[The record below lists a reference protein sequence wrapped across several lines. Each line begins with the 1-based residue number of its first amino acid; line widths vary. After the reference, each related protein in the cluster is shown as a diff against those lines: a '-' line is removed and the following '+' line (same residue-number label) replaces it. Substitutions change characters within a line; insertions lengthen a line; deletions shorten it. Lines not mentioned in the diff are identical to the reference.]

1 MKQLISTTLLLL
13 AFLSTTLNA
22 QQISSD
28 AYNKDVIHEDFN
40 AEGEY
45 FKIITTTDNYFIL
58 DKGDYLLSRNN
69 KDSEYAIIANNSSVT
84 DFVIKAAVRI
94 GPSENKKASVGII
107 LKAQQD
113 GKGAIIFEIN
123 KKREYRIKQLIGNNY
138 QTLSGNAKQEGWV
151 KNKLVHGVDEHNFI
165 EIRSEKNIYDI
176 YINSK
181 YLTTFF
187 IPDFTSGSCGLIIS
201 PATKARISYYYINT
215 KGESTAV
222 ADYTNENTASVNETI
237 EQLNKRIVILEENN
251 AKLNELNTDS
261 KALQLDEIKALTAK
275 NTSLANITTEQ
286 EEEIIELNSL
296 ITDLKEKANKAEEL
310 ETSNNSLQTT
320 VSSLTSENNSLSS
333 EIKTL
338 KIRNSDLATISST
351 KEKEIIELNSLIT
364 SLKEKANK
372 AEELENSNTSLQTTV
387 SSLTSENNSLSSEVK
402 TLTTRNSDLAS
413 ITTTQLIEIKNNISL
428 EASFNNTIKELES
441 SKAQLL
447 NEINTLKVKNTE
459 LGSISSTQEKEI
471 TALTTVIDNF
481 RATSNQASATNK
493 QLNKKISGLKQQ
505 ISLEIATNTNLTND
519 LNKIN
524 KSTNTQITQLT
535 TEVKTLKNKVAKLQ
549 TSNSTLSADLS
560 TEKSAHQNTK
570 SGLSKS
576 VKNKTTE
583 INTLTA
589 ELYNAKEQL
598 KTAKKTAKNLKE
610 CVTNTSTL
618 SVDLKNANTELITL
632 KTTQTK
638 HDKVTAD
645 LNSKITVLSNQIST
659 LELQLRTTKSEISA
673 LEISNTQLKALF
685 IQKDF
690 ELNGVKASEMVKET
704 TVYVP
709 TPKNLKSNKV
719 VYAVQL
725 GMFMQTQSASVYKN
739 LDAVWYQSNENGTY
753 QYLSGEFSS
762 PKEAADHQKAIN
774 AKGYTSAFV
783 VTITK

>member
-40 AEGEY
+40 TEGEY

-84 DFVIKAAVRI
+84 DFVIKTSVRI
-94 GPSENKKASVGII
+94 GPSKNKNASVGII
-107 LKAQQD
+107 LKAQLN

-138 QTLSGNAKQEGWV
+138 QNLSGNAKKEGWV
-151 KNKLVHGVDEHNFI
+151 KNKLVNGVDKQNLI

-176 YINSK
+176 YINSE

-187 IPDFTSGSCGLIIS
+187 MPDFISGSCGLFIS

-215 KGESTAV
+215 KGKSTVV
-222 ADYTNENTASVNETI
+222 ANYTNENTASINQTI
-237 EQLNKRIVILEENN
+237 EQLNKKIVTLEENN
-251 AKLNELNTDS
+251 ARLNELNTDS
-261 KALQLDEIKALTAK
+261 KALKSDEIKALTVK
-275 NTSLANITTEQ
+275 NTFLANTTTEQ
-286 EEEIIELNSL
+286 E
-296 ITDLKEKANKAEEL
+296 
-310 ETSNNSLQTT
+310 
-320 VSSLTSENNSLSS
+320 
-333 EIKTL
+333 
-338 KIRNSDLATISST
+338 
-351 KEKEIIELNSLIT
+351 KEILELNSLIT
-364 SLKEKANK
+364 SLKVKENK

-387 SSLTSENNSLSSEVK
+387 SSLTSENNSLSSEI
-402 TLTTRNSDLAS
+402 TNLTTINADLAS
-413 ITTTQLIEIKNNISL
+413 I
-428 EASFNNTIKELES
+428 S
-441 SKAQLL
+441 S
-447 NEINTLKVKNTE
+447 
-459 LGSISSTQEKEI
+459 SHEKEI
-471 TALTTVIDNF
+471 IALTKAIEDF
-481 RATSNQASATNK
+481 RNTSSQSSATNK
-493 QLNKKISGLKQQ
+493 QLNKEISGLKLQ
-505 ISLEIATNTNLTND
+505 ISLEKTTNTNLTND
-519 LNKIN
+519 LEKIN
-524 KSTNTQITQLT
+524 KSTSTQIKQLT
-535 TEVKTLKNKVAKLQ
+535 TQVKTVKNKVAKLQ
-549 TSNSTLSADLS
+549 SSNSTLSADLS

-589 ELYNAKEQL
+589 ELNNAKEQL

-610 CVTNTSTL
+610 CATNASTL
-618 SVDLKNANTELITL
+618 SVDLKNANTELSIL

-638 HDKVTAD
+638 HDIVTAD
-645 LNSKITVLSNQIST
+645 LSSKITVLSNQIST
-659 LELQLRTTKSEISA
+659 LEIKLKTTKSEISA
-673 LEISNTQLKALF
+673 LVTSNTELKKLF

-690 ELNGVKASEMVKET
+690 ELNGVKASDLVKET

-725 GMFMQTQSASVYKN
+725 GMFMQTQSASAYKN

>member
-40 AEGEY
+40 TEGKY
-45 FKIITTTDNYFIL
+45 FKIVTTTDNYFIL

-84 DFVIKAAVRI
+84 DFVIKTAVRI

-123 KKREYRIKQLIGNNY
+123 KKREYRIKQLIGDSY

-151 KNKLVHGVDEHNFI
+151 KNKLVNGVDEHNFI

-176 YINSK
+176 YINSE

-222 ADYTNENTASVNETI
+222 ANYTNENTASVNETI

-261 KALQLDEIKALTAK
+261 KALQSDEIKALTAK

-286 EEEIIELNSL
+286 
-296 ITDLKEKANKAEEL
+296 
-310 ETSNNSLQTT
+310 
-320 VSSLTSENNSLSS
+320 
-333 EIKTL
+333 
-338 KIRNSDLATISST
+338 
-351 KEKEIIELNSLIT
+351 EKEIIELNSLIT

-372 AEELENSNTSLQTTV
+372 AEELETSNTSLQTTV
-387 SSLTSENNSLSSEVK
+387 SSLTSENNSLSSEV
-402 TLTTRNSDLAS
+402 TSLTIMNSDLAS
-413 ITTTQLIEIKNNISL
+413 I
-428 EASFNNTIKELES
+428 S
-441 SKAQLL
+441 S
-447 NEINTLKVKNTE
+447 
-459 LGSISSTQEKEI
+459 SQEKEI
-471 TALTTVIDNF
+471 TALTTAIENF
-481 RATSNQASATNK
+481 RNTSNQSSATNK

-505 ISLEIATNTNLTND
+505 ISLEKATNTDLTND

-560 TEKSAHQNTK
+560 TEKSAHKNTK

-589 ELYNAKEQL
+589 ELNNAKEQL
-598 KTAKKTAKNLKE
+598 KSVKKTAKNLKE
-610 CVTNTSTL
+610 CATNASTL
-618 SVDLKNANTELITL
+618 SVDLRNANTELSTL

-659 LELQLRTTKSEISA
+659 LELQLQTTKSEISA
-673 LEISNTQLKALF
+673 LETSNTELKALF

-690 ELNGVKASEMVKET
+690 ELNGVKASDMVKET

-725 GMFMQTQSASVYKN
+725 GMFMQTQSASAYKN

>member
-40 AEGEY
+40 TEGKY
-45 FKIITTTDNYFIL
+45 FKIVTTTDNYFIL

-84 DFVIKAAVRI
+84 DFVIKTAVRI
-94 GPSENKKASVGII
+94 GPSANKKASVGII

-123 KKREYRIKQLIGNNY
+123 KKREYRIKQLIGDSY

-151 KNKLVHGVDEHNFI
+151 KNKLVNGVDEHNFI

-176 YINSK
+176 YINSE

-222 ADYTNENTASVNETI
+222 ANYTNENTASVNETI

-261 KALQLDEIKALTAK
+261 KALQSDEIKALTAK
-275 NTSLANITTEQ
+275 NTSLANITIEQ
-286 EEEIIELNSL
+286 
-296 ITDLKEKANKAEEL
+296 
-310 ETSNNSLQTT
+310 
-320 VSSLTSENNSLSS
+320 
-333 EIKTL
+333 
-338 KIRNSDLATISST
+338 
-351 KEKEIIELNSLIT
+351 EKEIIELNSLIT

-372 AEELENSNTSLQTTV
+372 AEELETSNTSLQTTV
-387 SSLTSENNSLSSEVK
+387 SSLTSENNSLSSEV
-402 TLTTRNSDLAS
+402 TSLTIMNSDL
-413 ITTTQLIEIKNNISL
+413 
-428 EASFNNTIKELES
+428 
-441 SKAQLL
+441 
-447 NEINTLKVKNTE
+447 V
-459 LGSISSTQEKEI
+459 SISSSQEKEI
-471 TALTTVIDNF
+471 TALTTAIENF
-481 RATSNQASATNK
+481 RNTSNQSSATNK

-505 ISLEIATNTNLTND
+505 ISLEKATNTDLTND

-560 TEKSAHQNTK
+560 TEKSAHKNTK

-589 ELYNAKEQL
+589 ELNKAKEQL
-598 KTAKKTAKNLKE
+598 KSVKKTAKNLKE
-610 CVTNTSTL
+610 CATNASTL
-618 SVDLKNANTELITL
+618 SVDLRNANTELSTL

-659 LELQLRTTKSEISA
+659 LELQLQTTKSEISA
-673 LEISNTQLKALF
+673 LETSNTELKALF

-690 ELNGVKASEMVKET
+690 ELNGVKASDMVKET

-725 GMFMQTQSASVYKN
+725 GMFMQTQSASAYKN

>member
-13 AFLSTTLNA
+13 AFLSITLNA
-22 QQISSD
+22 QQISSE

-40 AEGEY
+40 TEGEY
-45 FKIITTTDNYFIL
+45 FKIVTTTDNYFIL

-84 DFVIKAAVRI
+84 DFVIKTAVRI

-123 KKREYRIKQLIGNNY
+123 KKKEYRIKQLIGNNY

-151 KNKLVHGVDEHNFI
+151 KNKLVNGVDEHNFI

-176 YINSK
+176 YINSE

-222 ADYTNENTASVNETI
+222 ANYTNENTASVNETI

-310 ETSNNSLQTT
+310 ETSNTSLQTT

-333 EIKTL
+333 EI
-338 KIRNSDLATISST
+338 
-351 KEKEIIELNSLIT
+351 
-364 SLKEKANK
+364 
-372 AEELENSNTSLQTTV
+372 
-387 SSLTSENNSLSSEVK
+387 K

-428 EASFNNTIKELES
+428 VASFNNTIKELES

-471 TALTTVIDNF
+471 TTLTTAIDNF

-505 ISLEIATNTNLTND
+505 ISLEKATNTNLTND

-560 TEKSAHQNTK
+560 TEKIAHKNTK

-589 ELYNAKEQL
+589 ELNNAKEQL

-610 CVTNTSTL
+610 CATNASTL
-618 SVDLKNANTELITL
+618 SVDLRNANTELRTL

-673 LEISNTQLKALF
+673 LEISNTELKALF

-725 GMFMQTQSASVYKN
+725 GMFMQTQSASAYKN

>member
-40 AEGEY
+40 TEGNY
-45 FKIITTTDNYFIL
+45 FKIVTTTDNYFIL

-84 DFVIKAAVRI
+84 DFVIKTAVRI
-94 GPSENKKASVGII
+94 GPSANKKASVGII

-123 KKREYRIKQLIGNNY
+123 KKREYRIKQLIGDNY

-151 KNKLVHGVDEHNFI
+151 KNKLVNGVDEHNFI

-176 YINSK
+176 YINSE

-222 ADYTNENTASVNETI
+222 ANYTNENTASVNETI

-261 KALQLDEIKALTAK
+261 KTLQLDEIKALTAK

-286 EEEIIELNSL
+286 E
-296 ITDLKEKANKAEEL
+296 
-310 ETSNNSLQTT
+310 
-320 VSSLTSENNSLSS
+320 
-333 EIKTL
+333 
-338 KIRNSDLATISST
+338 
-351 KEKEIIELNSLIT
+351 
-364 SLKEKANK
+364 
-372 AEELENSNTSLQTTV
+372 
-387 SSLTSENNSLSSEVK
+387 
-402 TLTTRNSDLAS
+402 
-413 ITTTQLIEIKNNISL
+413 
-428 EASFNNTIKELES
+428 
-441 SKAQLL
+441 
-447 NEINTLKVKNTE
+447 
-459 LGSISSTQEKEI
+459 KEI
-471 TALTTVIDNF
+471 TALTTAIENF
-481 RATSNQASATNK
+481 RNTSNQSSATNK

-505 ISLEIATNTNLTND
+505 ISLEKATNTDLTND

-560 TEKSAHQNTK
+560 TEKSAHKNTK
-570 SGLSKS
+570 SGLSRS

-589 ELYNAKEQL
+589 ELNKAKEQL
-598 KTAKKTAKNLKE
+598 KSVKKTAKNLKE
-610 CVTNTSTL
+610 CATNASTL
-618 SVDLKNANTELITL
+618 SVDLRNANTELSTL

-659 LELQLRTTKSEISA
+659 LELKLQTTKSEISA
-673 LEISNTQLKALF
+673 LETSNTELKALF

-690 ELNGVKASEMVKET
+690 ELNGVKASDMVKET

-725 GMFMQTQSASVYKN
+725 GMFMQTQSASAYKN

>member
-84 DFVIKAAVRI
+84 DFVIKTAVRI
-94 GPSENKKASVGII
+94 GPSANKKASVGII

-123 KKREYRIKQLIGNNY
+123 KKREYRIKQLIGDSY

-151 KNKLVHGVDEHNFI
+151 KNKLVNGVDEHNFI

-176 YINSK
+176 YINSE

-215 KGESTAV
+215 KGESTAI
-222 ADYTNENTASVNETI
+222 ANYTNEDTASVNQTI

-286 EEEIIELNSL
+286 E
-296 ITDLKEKANKAEEL
+296 
-310 ETSNNSLQTT
+310 
-320 VSSLTSENNSLSS
+320 
-333 EIKTL
+333 
-338 KIRNSDLATISST
+338 
-351 KEKEIIELNSLIT
+351 KEIIELNSLIT

-372 AEELENSNTSLQTTV
+372 AEELETSNTSLQTTV
-387 SSLTSENNSLSSEVK
+387 SSLTSENNSLSSEV
-402 TLTTRNSDLAS
+402 TNLTIMNSDLAS
-413 ITTTQLIEIKNNISL
+413 I
-428 EASFNNTIKELES
+428 S
-441 SKAQLL
+441 S
-447 NEINTLKVKNTE
+447 
-459 LGSISSTQEKEI
+459 SQEKEI
-471 TALTTVIDNF
+471 TALTTAIENF
-481 RATSNQASATNK
+481 RNTSNQSSATNK

-505 ISLEIATNTNLTND
+505 ISLEKATNTDLTND

-560 TEKSAHQNTK
+560 TEKSAHKNTK

-589 ELYNAKEQL
+589 ELNTAKEQL

-610 CVTNTSTL
+610 CATNASTL
-618 SVDLKNANTELITL
+618 SVDLKNANTELSTL

-659 LELQLRTTKSEISA
+659 LELQLQTTKYEISA
-673 LEISNTQLKALF
+673 LETSNTELKALF

-690 ELNGVKASEMVKET
+690 ELNGVKASDMVKET

-725 GMFMQTQSASVYKN
+725 GMFMQTQSASAYKN

>member
-84 DFVIKAAVRI
+84 DFVIKTAVRI
-94 GPSENKKASVGII
+94 GPSDNKKASVGII

-151 KNKLVHGVDEHNFI
+151 KNKLVNGVDEHNFI

-176 YINSK
+176 YINSE

-222 ADYTNENTASVNETI
+222 ANYTNENTASVNETI

-261 KALQLDEIKALTAK
+261 KTLQLDEIKALTAK

-286 EEEIIELNSL
+286 
-296 ITDLKEKANKAEEL
+296 
-310 ETSNNSLQTT
+310 
-320 VSSLTSENNSLSS
+320 
-333 EIKTL
+333 
-338 KIRNSDLATISST
+338 
-351 KEKEIIELNSLIT
+351 EKEIIELNSLIT

-372 AEELENSNTSLQTTV
+372 AEELETSNTSLQTTV
-387 SSLTSENNSLSSEVK
+387 SSLTSENNSLSSEV
-402 TLTTRNSDLAS
+402 TNLTIMNSDLAS
-413 ITTTQLIEIKNNISL
+413 I
-428 EASFNNTIKELES
+428 S
-441 SKAQLL
+441 S
-447 NEINTLKVKNTE
+447 
-459 LGSISSTQEKEI
+459 SQEKEI
-471 TALTTVIDNF
+471 TALTTAIENF
-481 RATSNQASATNK
+481 RNTSNQSSATNK

-505 ISLEIATNTNLTND
+505 ISLEKATNTDLTND

-560 TEKSAHQNTK
+560 TEKSAHKNTK
-570 SGLSKS
+570 SGLSTS

-583 INTLTA
+583 INSLTA
-589 ELYNAKEQL
+589 ELNTAKEQL

-610 CVTNTSTL
+610 CATNASTL
-618 SVDLKNANTELITL
+618 SVDLRNANTELSTL

-659 LELQLRTTKSEISA
+659 LELKLQTTKSEISA
-673 LEISNTQLKALF
+673 LETSNTELKALF

-690 ELNGVKASEMVKET
+690 ELNGVKASDMVKET

-725 GMFMQTQSASVYKN
+725 GMFMQTQSASAYKN

>member
-84 DFVIKAAVRI
+84 DFVIKTAVRI
-94 GPSENKKASVGII
+94 GPSANKKASVGII

-123 KKREYRIKQLIGNNY
+123 KKKEYRIKQLIGNNY

-151 KNKLVHGVDEHNFI
+151 KNKLVNGVDEHNFI

-176 YINSK
+176 YINSE

-215 KGESTAV
+215 KGESTAI
-222 ADYTNENTASVNETI
+222 ANYTNKNTASVNETI

-261 KALQLDEIKALTAK
+261 KTLQLDEIKALTAK

-286 EEEIIELNSL
+286 
-296 ITDLKEKANKAEEL
+296 
-310 ETSNNSLQTT
+310 
-320 VSSLTSENNSLSS
+320 
-333 EIKTL
+333 
-338 KIRNSDLATISST
+338 
-351 KEKEIIELNSLIT
+351 EKEIIELNSLIT

-372 AEELENSNTSLQTTV
+372 AEELETSNTSLQTTV
-387 SSLTSENNSLSSEVK
+387 SSLTSENNSLSSEV
-402 TLTTRNSDLAS
+402 TNLTIMNSDLAS
-413 ITTTQLIEIKNNISL
+413 I
-428 EASFNNTIKELES
+428 S
-441 SKAQLL
+441 S
-447 NEINTLKVKNTE
+447 
-459 LGSISSTQEKEI
+459 SQEKEI
-471 TALTTVIDNF
+471 TALTTAIENF
-481 RATSNQASATNK
+481 RNTSNQSSATNK

-505 ISLEIATNTNLTND
+505 ISLEKATNTDLTND

-560 TEKSAHQNTK
+560 TEKSAHKNTK

-589 ELYNAKEQL
+589 ELNKAKEQL
-598 KTAKKTAKNLKE
+598 KSVKKTAKNLKE
-610 CVTNTSTL
+610 CATNASTL
-618 SVDLKNANTELITL
+618 SVDLRNANTELSTL

-659 LELQLRTTKSEISA
+659 LELKLQTTKSEISA
-673 LEISNTQLKALF
+673 LETSNTELKALF

-690 ELNGVKASEMVKET
+690 ELNGVKASDMVKET

-725 GMFMQTQSASVYKN
+725 GMFMQTQSASAYKN

>member
-84 DFVIKAAVRI
+84 DFVIKTAVRI

-123 KKREYRIKQLIGNNY
+123 KKKEYRIKQLIGNNY

-151 KNKLVHGVDEHNFI
+151 KNKLVNGVDEHNFI

-176 YINSK
+176 YINSE

-222 ADYTNENTASVNETI
+222 ANYTNENTASVNETI

-261 KALQLDEIKALTAK
+261 KTLQLDEIKALTAK
-275 NTSLANITTEQ
+275 NTSLANITIEQ
-286 EEEIIELNSL
+286 
-296 ITDLKEKANKAEEL
+296 
-310 ETSNNSLQTT
+310 
-320 VSSLTSENNSLSS
+320 
-333 EIKTL
+333 
-338 KIRNSDLATISST
+338 
-351 KEKEIIELNSLIT
+351 EKEIIELNSLIT

-372 AEELENSNTSLQTTV
+372 AEEAETSNTSLQTTV

-402 TLTTRNSDLAS
+402 TLTTRNSDL
-413 ITTTQLIEIKNNISL
+413 
-428 EASFNNTIKELES
+428 
-441 SKAQLL
+441 
-447 NEINTLKVKNTE
+447 V
-459 LGSISSTQEKEI
+459 SISSSQEKEI
-471 TALTTVIDNF
+471 TALTTAIENF
-481 RATSNQASATNK
+481 RNTSNQSSATNK

-505 ISLEIATNTNLTND
+505 ISLEKATNTDLTND

-560 TEKSAHQNTK
+560 TEKSAHKNTK
-570 SGLSKS
+570 SGISKS
-576 VKNKTTE
+576 VRNKTTE

-589 ELYNAKEQL
+589 ELNKAKEQL
-598 KTAKKTAKNLKE
+598 KSVKKTAKNLKE
-610 CVTNTSTL
+610 CATNASTL
-618 SVDLKNANTELITL
+618 SVDLRNANTELRTL

-638 HDKVTAD
+638 HDKVTAE

-659 LELQLRTTKSEISA
+659 LELQLQTTKSEISA
-673 LEISNTQLKALF
+673 LETSNTELKALF

-690 ELNGVKASEMVKET
+690 ELNGVKASDMVKET

-725 GMFMQTQSASVYKN
+725 GMFMQTQSASAYKN

>member
-84 DFVIKAAVRI
+84 DFVIKTAVRI
-94 GPSENKKASVGII
+94 GPSDNKKASVGII

-123 KKREYRIKQLIGNNY
+123 KKREYRIKQLIGDNY

-151 KNKLVHGVDEHNFI
+151 KNKLVNGVDEHNFI

-176 YINSK
+176 YINSE

-222 ADYTNENTASVNETI
+222 ANYTNENTASVNETI

-261 KALQLDEIKALTAK
+261 KTLQLDEIKALTAK

-286 EEEIIELNSL
+286 
-296 ITDLKEKANKAEEL
+296 
-310 ETSNNSLQTT
+310 
-320 VSSLTSENNSLSS
+320 
-333 EIKTL
+333 
-338 KIRNSDLATISST
+338 
-351 KEKEIIELNSLIT
+351 EKEIIELNSLIT

-372 AEELENSNTSLQTTV
+372 AEELETSNTSLQTTV
-387 SSLTSENNSLSSEVK
+387 SSLTSENNSLSSEV
-402 TLTTRNSDLAS
+402 TNLTIMNSDLAS
-413 ITTTQLIEIKNNISL
+413 I
-428 EASFNNTIKELES
+428 S
-441 SKAQLL
+441 S
-447 NEINTLKVKNTE
+447 
-459 LGSISSTQEKEI
+459 SQEKEI
-471 TALTTVIDNF
+471 TALTTAIENF
-481 RATSNQASATNK
+481 RNTSNQSSATNK

-505 ISLEIATNTNLTND
+505 ISLEKATNTDLTND

-560 TEKSAHQNTK
+560 TEKSAHKNTK
-570 SGLSKS
+570 SGLSTS

-583 INTLTA
+583 INSLTA
-589 ELYNAKEQL
+589 ELNTAKEQL

-610 CVTNTSTL
+610 CATNASTL
-618 SVDLKNANTELITL
+618 SVDLRNANTELSTL

-659 LELQLRTTKSEISA
+659 LELKLQTTKSEISA
-673 LEISNTQLKALF
+673 LETSNTELKALF

-690 ELNGVKASEMVKET
+690 ELNGVKASDMVKET

-725 GMFMQTQSASVYKN
+725 GMFMQTQSASAYKN

>member
-40 AEGEY
+40 TEGEY
-45 FKIITTTDNYFIL
+45 FKIVTTTDNYFIL

-84 DFVIKAAVRI
+84 DFVIKTAVRI
-94 GPSENKKASVGII
+94 GPSANKKASVGII

-123 KKREYRIKQLIGNNY
+123 KKREYRIKQLIGDSY

-151 KNKLVHGVDEHNFI
+151 KNKLVNGVDEHNFI

-176 YINSK
+176 YINSE

-222 ADYTNENTASVNETI
+222 ANYTNENTASVNETI

-261 KALQLDEIKALTAK
+261 KTLQLDEIKALTAK

-286 EEEIIELNSL
+286 E
-296 ITDLKEKANKAEEL
+296 
-310 ETSNNSLQTT
+310 
-320 VSSLTSENNSLSS
+320 
-333 EIKTL
+333 
-338 KIRNSDLATISST
+338 
-351 KEKEIIELNSLIT
+351 
-364 SLKEKANK
+364 
-372 AEELENSNTSLQTTV
+372 
-387 SSLTSENNSLSSEVK
+387 
-402 TLTTRNSDLAS
+402 
-413 ITTTQLIEIKNNISL
+413 
-428 EASFNNTIKELES
+428 
-441 SKAQLL
+441 
-447 NEINTLKVKNTE
+447 
-459 LGSISSTQEKEI
+459 KEI
-471 TALTTVIDNF
+471 TALTTAIENF
-481 RATSNQASATNK
+481 RNTSNQSSATNK

-505 ISLEIATNTNLTND
+505 ISLEQATNTDLTNQI
-519 LNKIN
+519 NKIN

-535 TEVKTLKNKVAKLQ
+535 NQVKVNLSQVKTLKNKVTQLQ

-560 TEKSAHQNTK
+560 TEKSAHKNTK

-589 ELYNAKEQL
+589 ELNKAKEQL
-598 KTAKKTAKNLKE
+598 KSVKKTAKNLKE
-610 CVTNTSTL
+610 CATNASTL
-618 SVDLKNANTELITL
+618 SVDLRNANTELSTL

-659 LELQLRTTKSEISA
+659 LELQLQTTKSEISV
-673 LEISNTQLKALF
+673 LEITNTELKALF

-690 ELNGVKASEMVKET
+690 ELNGVKASDMVKET

-725 GMFMQTQSASVYKN
+725 GMFMQTQSASAYKN

>member
-40 AEGEY
+40 TEGEY
-45 FKIITTTDNYFIL
+45 FKIVTTTDNYFIL

-84 DFVIKAAVRI
+84 DFVIKTAVRI

-123 KKREYRIKQLIGNNY
+123 KKREYRIKQLIGDSY

-176 YINSK
+176 YINSE

-222 ADYTNENTASVNETI
+222 ANYTNENTASVNETI

-251 AKLNELNTDS
+251 AKLNNLNAETEVLKSEKIKDLRQKNGELAIVSVEQEKEISILKRSNTDLNEMNATLQNENKNIS
-261 KALQLDEIKALTAK
+261 KLQQINIQNKK
-275 NTSLANITTEQ
+275 NLV
-286 EEEIIELNSL
+286 
-296 ITDLKEKANKAEEL
+296 AEEL
-310 ETSNNSLQTT
+310 EIKKLSLEIISKENKISVLNNKISDLAAINIEQKKEIKLLQGSINEIR
-320 VSSLTSENNSLSS
+320 VSENNSS
-333 EIKTL
+333 
-338 KIRNSDLATISST
+338 
-351 KEKEIIELNSLIT
+351 
-364 SLKEKANK
+364 
-372 AEELENSNTSLQTTV
+372 
-387 SSLTSENNSLSSEVK
+387 
-402 TLTTRNSDLAS
+402 AS
-413 ITTTQLIEIKNNISL
+413 
-428 EASFNNTIKELES
+428 
-441 SKAQLL
+441 
-447 NEINTLKVKNTE
+447 
-459 LGSISSTQEKEI
+459 
-471 TALTTVIDNF
+471 
-481 RATSNQASATNK
+481 NK
-493 QLNKKISGLKQQ
+493 QLNKKITTLKQQ
-505 ISLEIATNTNLTND
+505 IILEKAISTELTND
-519 LNKIN
+519 LKSIN
-524 KSTNTQITQLT
+524 
-535 TEVKTLKNKVAKLQ
+535 
-549 TSNSTLSADLS
+549 
-560 TEKSAHQNTK
+560 
-570 SGLSKS
+570 
-576 VKNKTTE
+576 TE
-583 INTLTA
+583 I
-589 ELYNAKEQL
+589 
-598 KTAKKTAKNLKE
+598 KNLR
-610 CVTNTSTL
+610 TIQ
-618 SVDLKNANTELITL
+618 NA
-632 KTTQTK
+632 
-638 HDKVTAD
+638 HDKVTSD
-645 LNSKITVLSNQIST
+645 LNSQITNLTEKIEALNSQLTTAKNTNTEIKN
-659 LELQLRTTKSEISA
+659 LRTIQNAHDKVTSDLNSQITNLTEKIEA
-673 LEISNTQLKALF
+673 LNSQLTTAKNTNAEFETTNAELKELF

-690 ELNGVKASEMVKET
+690 ELNGVKASDMVKET

-725 GMFMQTQSASVYKN
+725 GMFMQTQSASAYKN

-774 AKGYTSAFV
+774 VKGYTSAFV

>member
-40 AEGEY
+40 TEGKY
-45 FKIITTTDNYFIL
+45 FKIVTTTDNYFIL

-84 DFVIKAAVRI
+84 DFVIKTAVRI
-94 GPSENKKASVGII
+94 GPSDNKKASVGII

-123 KKREYRIKQLIGNNY
+123 KKREYRIKQLIGDSY

-151 KNKLVHGVDEHNFI
+151 KNKLVNGVDEHNFI

-176 YINSK
+176 YINSE

-222 ADYTNENTASVNETI
+222 ANYTNENTASVNETI

-261 KALQLDEIKALTAK
+261 KTLQLDEIKALTAK

-296 ITDLKEKANKAEEL
+296 ITD
-310 ETSNNSLQTT
+310 
-320 VSSLTSENNSLSS
+320 
-333 EIKTL
+333 
-338 KIRNSDLATISST
+338 
-351 KEKEIIELNSLIT
+351 
-364 SLKEKANK
+364 LKEKANK

-413 ITTTQLIEIKNNISL
+413 ITTNQYIEIKNNISL

-471 TALTTVIDNF
+471 TALTTAIDNF

-505 ISLEIATNTNLTND
+505 ISLEKATNTNLTND

-524 KSTNTQITQLT
+524 KLTNTQITQLT

-560 TEKSAHQNTK
+560 TEKSAHKNTK

-589 ELYNAKEQL
+589 ELNTAKEQL

-610 CVTNTSTL
+610 CATNASTL
-618 SVDLKNANTELITL
+618 SVDLKNANTELSTL

-659 LELQLRTTKSEISA
+659 LELQLQTTKYEISA
-673 LEISNTQLKALF
+673 LETSNTELKALF

-690 ELNGVKASEMVKET
+690 ELNGVKASDMVKET

-725 GMFMQTQSASVYKN
+725 GMFMQTQSASAYKN

>member
-40 AEGEY
+40 TEGEY
-45 FKIITTTDNYFIL
+45 FKIVTTTDNYFIL

-84 DFVIKAAVRI
+84 DFVIKTAVRI

-123 KKREYRIKQLIGNNY
+123 KKREYRIKQLIGDSY

-151 KNKLVHGVDEHNFI
+151 KNKLVNGVDEHNFI

-176 YINSK
+176 YINSE
-181 YLTTFF
+181 YLTTIF
-187 IPDFTSGSCGLIIS
+187 IPNFNSGSCGLIIS

-222 ADYTNENTASVNETI
+222 ANYTNENTASVNETI

-261 KALQLDEIKALTAK
+261 KTLQLDEIKALTAK

-286 EEEIIELNSL
+286 E
-296 ITDLKEKANKAEEL
+296 
-310 ETSNNSLQTT
+310 
-320 VSSLTSENNSLSS
+320 
-333 EIKTL
+333 
-338 KIRNSDLATISST
+338 
-351 KEKEIIELNSLIT
+351 
-364 SLKEKANK
+364 
-372 AEELENSNTSLQTTV
+372 
-387 SSLTSENNSLSSEVK
+387 
-402 TLTTRNSDLAS
+402 
-413 ITTTQLIEIKNNISL
+413 
-428 EASFNNTIKELES
+428 
-441 SKAQLL
+441 
-447 NEINTLKVKNTE
+447 
-459 LGSISSTQEKEI
+459 KEI
-471 TALTTVIDNF
+471 TALTTAIENF
-481 RATSNQASATNK
+481 RNTSNQSSATNK

-505 ISLEIATNTNLTND
+505 ISLEKATNTDLTND

-589 ELYNAKEQL
+589 ELNKAKEQL
-598 KTAKKTAKNLKE
+598 KSVKKTAKDLKE
-610 CVTNTSTL
+610 CATNASTL
-618 SVDLKNANTELITL
+618 SVDLRNANTELSTL

-659 LELQLRTTKSEISA
+659 LELKLQTTKSEISA
-673 LEISNTQLKALF
+673 LETSNTELKALF

-690 ELNGVKASEMVKET
+690 ELNGVKASDMVKET

-725 GMFMQTQSASVYKN
+725 GMFMQTQSASAYKN

>member
-40 AEGEY
+40 TEGKY
-45 FKIITTTDNYFIL
+45 FKIVTTTDNYFIL

-84 DFVIKAAVRI
+84 DFVIKTAVRI
-94 GPSENKKASVGII
+94 GPSANKKASVGII

-138 QTLSGNAKQEGWV
+138 QTLSGNAKQEGWL
-151 KNKLVHGVDEHNFI
+151 KNKLVNGVDEHNFI

-176 YINSK
+176 YINSE

-222 ADYTNENTASVNETI
+222 ANYTNENTASVNETI

-251 AKLNELNTDS
+251 AKLNELNSDS
-261 KALQLDEIKALTAK
+261 KALQSDEIKALTAK
-275 NTSLANITTEQ
+275 NTSLSNITTEQ
-286 EEEIIELNSL
+286 
-296 ITDLKEKANKAEEL
+296 
-310 ETSNNSLQTT
+310 
-320 VSSLTSENNSLSS
+320 
-333 EIKTL
+333 
-338 KIRNSDLATISST
+338 
-351 KEKEIIELNSLIT
+351 EKEIIELNSLIT

-372 AEELENSNTSLQTTV
+372 AEELETSNTSLQTTV
-387 SSLTSENNSLSSEVK
+387 SSLTSENNSLSSEV
-402 TLTTRNSDLAS
+402 TNLTIMNSDLAS
-413 ITTTQLIEIKNNISL
+413 I
-428 EASFNNTIKELES
+428 S
-441 SKAQLL
+441 S
-447 NEINTLKVKNTE
+447 
-459 LGSISSTQEKEI
+459 SQEKEI
-471 TALTTVIDNF
+471 TALTTAIENF
-481 RATSNQASATNK
+481 RNTSNQSSATNK

-505 ISLEIATNTNLTND
+505 ISLEKATNTDLTND

-560 TEKSAHQNTK
+560 TEKSAHKNTK

-589 ELYNAKEQL
+589 ELNKAKEQL
-598 KTAKKTAKNLKE
+598 KSVKKTAKNLKE
-610 CVTNTSTL
+610 CATNASTL
-618 SVDLKNANTELITL
+618 SVDLRNVNTELSTL

-645 LNSKITVLSNQIST
+645 LNSKITLLSNQIST
-659 LELQLRTTKSEISA
+659 LELKLQTTKSEISA
-673 LEISNTQLKALF
+673 LETSNTELKALF

-690 ELNGVKASEMVKET
+690 ELNGVKASDMVKET

-725 GMFMQTQSASVYKN
+725 GMFMQTQSASAYKN

>member
-40 AEGEY
+40 TEGEY
-45 FKIITTTDNYFIL
+45 FKIVTTTDNYFIL

-84 DFVIKAAVRI
+84 DFVIKTAVRI

-123 KKREYRIKQLIGNNY
+123 KKREYRIKQLIGDSY

-151 KNKLVHGVDEHNFI
+151 KNKLVNGVDEHNFI

-176 YINSK
+176 YINSE

-222 ADYTNENTASVNETI
+222 ANYTNENTASVNETI
-237 EQLNKRIVILEENN
+237 EQLNKRIVIFEENN
-251 AKLNELNTDS
+251 AKLNELNSDS
-261 KALQLDEIKALTAK
+261 KALQSDEIKALTAK
-275 NTSLANITTEQ
+275 NTSLANITIEQ
-286 EEEIIELNSL
+286 
-296 ITDLKEKANKAEEL
+296 
-310 ETSNNSLQTT
+310 
-320 VSSLTSENNSLSS
+320 
-333 EIKTL
+333 
-338 KIRNSDLATISST
+338 
-351 KEKEIIELNSLIT
+351 EKEIIELNSLIT

-372 AEELENSNTSLQTTV
+372 AEEAETSNTSLQTTV

-402 TLTTRNSDLAS
+402 TLTTRNSDL
-413 ITTTQLIEIKNNISL
+413 
-428 EASFNNTIKELES
+428 
-441 SKAQLL
+441 
-447 NEINTLKVKNTE
+447 V
-459 LGSISSTQEKEI
+459 SISSSQEKEI
-471 TALTTVIDNF
+471 TALTTAIENF
-481 RATSNQASATNK
+481 RNTSNQSSATNK

-505 ISLEIATNTNLTND
+505 ISLEKATNTDLTND

-560 TEKSAHQNTK
+560 NEKSAHKNTK
-570 SGLSKS
+570 SGLSTS

-583 INTLTA
+583 INSLTA
-589 ELYNAKEQL
+589 ELNTAKEQL

-610 CVTNTSTL
+610 CATNASTL
-618 SVDLKNANTELITL
+618 SVDLKNVNTELSTL

-645 LNSKITVLSNQIST
+645 LNSKITLLSNQIST
-659 LELQLRTTKSEISA
+659 LELQLQTTKSEISA
-673 LEISNTQLKALF
+673 LETSNTELKALF

-690 ELNGVKASEMVKET
+690 ELNGVKASDMVKET

-725 GMFMQTQSASVYKN
+725 GMFMQTQSASAYKN

>member
-40 AEGEY
+40 TEGKY
-45 FKIITTTDNYFIL
+45 FKIVTTTDNYFIL

-84 DFVIKAAVRI
+84 DFVIKTAVRI
-94 GPSENKKASVGII
+94 GPSANKKASVGII

-151 KNKLVHGVDEHNFI
+151 KNKLVNGVDEHNFI

-176 YINSK
+176 YINSE

-222 ADYTNENTASVNETI
+222 ANYTNENTASVNETI

-261 KALQLDEIKALTAK
+261 KTLQLDEIKALTAK

-286 EEEIIELNSL
+286 
-296 ITDLKEKANKAEEL
+296 
-310 ETSNNSLQTT
+310 
-320 VSSLTSENNSLSS
+320 
-333 EIKTL
+333 
-338 KIRNSDLATISST
+338 
-351 KEKEIIELNSLIT
+351 EKEIIELNSLIT

-372 AEELENSNTSLQTTV
+372 AEELETSNTSLQTTV
-387 SSLTSENNSLSSEVK
+387 SSLTSENNSLSSEV
-402 TLTTRNSDLAS
+402 TNLTIMNSDLAS
-413 ITTTQLIEIKNNISL
+413 I
-428 EASFNNTIKELES
+428 S
-441 SKAQLL
+441 S
-447 NEINTLKVKNTE
+447 
-459 LGSISSTQEKEI
+459 SQEKEI
-471 TALTTVIDNF
+471 TALTTAIENF
-481 RATSNQASATNK
+481 RNTSNQSSATNK

-505 ISLEIATNTNLTND
+505 ISLEKATNTDLTND

-560 TEKSAHQNTK
+560 TEKSAHKNTK

-589 ELYNAKEQL
+589 ELNTAKEQL
-598 KTAKKTAKNLKE
+598 KSVKKTAKNLKE
-610 CVTNTSTL
+610 CATNASTL
-618 SVDLKNANTELITL
+618 SVDLRNANTELSTL

-659 LELQLRTTKSEISA
+659 LELKLQTTKSEISA
-673 LEISNTQLKALF
+673 LETSNTELKALF

-690 ELNGVKASEMVKET
+690 ELNGVKASDMVKET

-725 GMFMQTQSASVYKN
+725 GMFMQTQSASAYKN

>member
-40 AEGEY
+40 TEGEY
-45 FKIITTTDNYFIL
+45 FKIVTTTDNYFIL

-123 KKREYRIKQLIGNNY
+123 KKKEYRIKQLIGNNY

-151 KNKLVHGVDEHNFI
+151 KNKLVNGVDEHNFI

-215 KGESTAV
+215 KGERTAV
-222 ADYTNENTASVNETI
+222 ANYTNENTASVNETI

-310 ETSNNSLQTT
+310 E
-320 VSSLTSENNSLSS
+320 
-333 EIKTL
+333 
-338 KIRNSDLATISST
+338 
-351 KEKEIIELNSLIT
+351 
-364 SLKEKANK
+364 
-372 AEELENSNTSLQTTV
+372 NSNTSLQTTV
-387 SSLTSENNSLSSEVK
+387 SSLSSENNSLSSEVK

-459 LGSISSTQEKEI
+459 IGSISSAQEKEI
-471 TALTTVIDNF
+471 TALTTAIDNF

-505 ISLEIATNTNLTND
+505 ISLEKATNTNLTND

-589 ELYNAKEQL
+589 ELNNAKEQL

-610 CVTNTSTL
+610 CATNTSTL

-673 LEISNTQLKALF
+673 LETSNTELKALF

-690 ELNGVKASEMVKET
+690 ELNGVKASDMVKET

-725 GMFMQTQSASVYKN
+725 GMFMQTQSASAYKN